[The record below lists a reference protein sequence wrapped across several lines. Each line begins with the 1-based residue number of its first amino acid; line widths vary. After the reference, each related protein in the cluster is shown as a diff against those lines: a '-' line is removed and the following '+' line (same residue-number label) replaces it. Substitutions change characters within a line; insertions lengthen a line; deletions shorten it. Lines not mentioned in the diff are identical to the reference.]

1 MAQTISYRKRMAMA
15 SSLFNEKFKLLFGD
29 RIVRGFTAV
38 PTGMRISL
46 NVDPDFGDSVLI
58 YNGVAIHESEN
69 LTNIVT
75 VDSAHSTYARYDVLY
90 VTYDHEEQEPVATY
104 GLVKGVA
111 VANPV
116 KPAIPANS
124 FEIATITV
132 PPNVVSIQSGNIE
145 QTIEGIGG
153 GIRDPIEVLQALL
166 EVDGA
171 GSGLD
176 ADLFRGNSPSAFA
189 TATHNHAIAN
199 ITNLQSTL
207 NTLNTSL
214 QSKLDSSSYTAQDVL
229 TKIKSVDGE
238 DSGLDADRFQGLL
251 PTNFVRKY
259 TSRTAGQFYTGT
271 TNPTS
276 TNRINYDGY
285 FYATRCFNPA
295 YYDYAEFFPRG
306 EETVEGDII
315 ELNPETGSYRKSRK
329 KKSRLVR
336 GVHSENYGHIIGGDG
351 LENVY
356 ERFIPIGLAGI
367 VPVKII
373 GKACPGQ
380 YVVASGIP
388 GVGMAVKF
396 PIRGATLGQIEQ
408 YKNTKDIGL
417 VKMFIKIM

>member
-1 MAQTISYRKRMAMA
+1 M
-15 SSLFNEKFKLLFGD
+15 
-29 RIVRGFTAV
+29 
-38 PTGMRISL
+38 
-46 NVDPDFGDSVLI
+46 
-58 YNGVAIHESEN
+58 
-69 LTNIVT
+69 
-75 VDSAHSTYARYDVLY
+75 
-90 VTYDHEEQEPVATY
+90 
-104 GLVKGVA
+104 
-111 VANPV
+111 

-229 TKIKSVDGE
+229 TKIKSVDGK
-238 DSGLDADRFQGLL
+238 DSGLDADRFLRPFCQLIL
-251 PTNFVRKY
+251 FVNIRQERPTI
-259 TSRTAGQFYTGT
+259 YTGT

-285 FYATRCFNPA
+285 FYKQDVLILLITLCRIFPA
-295 YYDYAEFFPRG
+295 RRRNCRRRYYRAEP
-306 EETVEGDII
+306 
-315 ELNPETGSYRKSRK
+315 
-329 KKSRLVR
+329 
-336 GVHSENYGHIIGGDG
+336 
-351 LENVY
+351 
-356 ERFIPIGLAGI
+356 
-367 VPVKII
+367 
-373 GKACPGQ
+373 
-380 YVVASGIP
+380 
-388 GVGMAVKF
+388 
-396 PIRGATLGQIEQ
+396 
-408 YKNTKDIGL
+408 
-417 VKMFIKIM
+417 